1 MRCVSNKKR
10 KEILMYILKNALKC
24 ISRSKGRNILIG
36 LIAFVIALSACLGLS
51 IRQAAESA
59 KEDTLEDMTITASIS
74 FDRQS
79 MMSGMNTR
87 PDEGGGAEGGG
98 GFDRSQFSSMME
110 EAESLTLEDYETYAE
125 ADTVKDFYY
134 TLTAYFDGSDDLE
147 AVSTDTST
155 EADASDSETEAAPEN
170 SGRGFAGGGTAPGG
184 RGGMTASG
192 DFTVTGYSG
201 ENAMTA
207 FLNGTAFVSDGQ
219 VFEEAT
225 TENVCIIPEEL
236 AIYNELEVG
245 DVITLTN
252 PASETETY
260 ELTIEGIYTSSE
272 TNDMSFSMFGGGQD
286 PANSI
291 YMSAAALQSILDDS
305 ESVSSTVTDDDTGM
319 EYETAVTG
327 MLSATY
333 VFADPDDYYQFE
345 EDVYT
350 MGLDDSYTVSSTDI
364 SAYESSLTPLNTLST
379 MAGWFLVV
387 ILLIGGVILIVINV
401 FNVRERKYEIGV
413 LTAMGMKK
421 GKVALQFMAEILFV
435 TMIAVILGTAVG
447 AVSSVPVTNTLLAT
461 QVESRQTQQAQ
472 IEGNFGRGGMQQAPP
487 DDSGAGIG
495 ADTGA
500 DSAAD
505 AGADNETG
513 SAADTGAQNGGGRG
527 FFGSDFGRG
536 AMNYITEVNSAMNLT
551 VALQMVGIGLL
562 LTLVASAVSVLFV
575 MRYDPLRIL
584 ANRD

>member
-155 EADASDSETEAAPEN
+155 EADASDSETEAVPEN

-207 FLNGTAFVSDGQ
+207 FLNGTASVSDGQ

-513 SAADTGAQNGGGRG
+513 SAADTGAQNGEGRG

>member
-155 EADASDSETEAAPEN
+155 EADASDSETEAVPEN

-207 FLNGTAFVSDGQ
+207 FLNGTASVSDGQ

-305 ESVSSTVTDDDTGM
+305 ESVSSTVTDEDTGM

-513 SAADTGAQNGGGRG
+513 SAADTGAQNGEGRG

-536 AMNYITEVNSAMNLT
+536 AMNYNTEVNSAMNLT

>member
-207 FLNGTAFVSDGQ
+207 FLNGTASVSDGQ
-219 VFEEAT
+219 VFEEGT
-225 TENVCIIPEEL
+225 TESVCIIPEEL

-513 SAADTGAQNGGGRG
+513 SAADTGAQNGEGRG

>member
-1 MRCVSNKKR
+1 
-10 KEILMYILKNALKC
+10 
-24 ISRSKGRNILIG
+24 
-36 LIAFVIALSACLGLS
+36 
-51 IRQAAESA
+51 
-59 KEDTLEDMTITASIS
+59 
-74 FDRQS
+74 
-79 MMSGMNTR
+79 
-87 PDEGGGAEGGG
+87 
-98 GFDRSQFSSMME
+98 
-110 EAESLTLEDYETYAE
+110 
-125 ADTVKDFYY
+125 
-134 TLTAYFDGSDDLE
+134 
-147 AVSTDTST
+147 
-155 EADASDSETEAAPEN
+155 
-170 SGRGFAGGGTAPGG
+170 
-184 RGGMTASG
+184 MTASG

-207 FLNGTAFVSDGQ
+207 FLNGTASVSDGQ

-513 SAADTGAQNGGGRG
+513 SAADTGAQNGEGRG

>member
-1 MRCVSNKKR
+1 
-10 KEILMYILKNALKC
+10 MYILKNALKC

-36 LIAFVIALSACLGLS
+36 LIAFVIALSTCLGLS

-79 MMSGMNTR
+79 VMSGMNTR
-87 PDEGGGAEGGG
+87 PEEGGG

-110 EAESLTLEDYETYAE
+110 EAGSLSLEDYETYAQ

-147 AVSTDTST
+147 AVSTDSGT
-155 EADASDSETEAAPEN
+155 ETDTSDSETAPEN
-170 SGRGFAGGGTAPGG
+170 SGRGFAGGGGTAPGG

-207 FLNGTAFVSDGQ
+207 FLDGTASVSDGQ
-219 VFEEAT
+219 VFDEGTSES
-225 TENVCIIPEEL
+225 VCIIPEEL

-252 PASETETY
+252 PSSETETY
-260 ELTIEGIYTSSE
+260 ELTITGIYTSSE

-305 ESVSSTVTDDDTGM
+305 ESVSSTVTDEDTGM

-364 SAYESSLTPLNTLST
+364 SAYENSLTPLNTLST

-461 QVESRQTQQAQ
+461 QVESRQTQQEQ
-472 IEGNFGRGGMQQAPP
+472 IEGNFGRGGMQEAPP
-487 DDSGAGIG
+487 EQTGTDGGSAPGNSGTDAGTDN
-495 ADTGA
+495 AA
-500 DSAAD
+500 DSAAGAGAD
-505 AGADNETG
+505 AGAASG
-513 SAADTGAQNGGGRG
+513 SDAGAQNSGGRG

>member
-155 EADASDSETEAAPEN
+155 EADASDSETEAVPEN

-207 FLNGTAFVSDGQ
+207 FLNGTASVSDGQ

-305 ESVSSTVTDDDTGM
+305 ESVSSTVTDEDTGM

-513 SAADTGAQNGGGRG
+513 SAADTGAQNGEGRG